1 MNSSQQS
8 PISNRQSAFS
18 NPAVSRV
25 RPLNSRCLIW
35 VRTLLI
41 FIAAC
46 LGATKAK
53 ASSTDALEQS
63 LKGKYQNQV
72 VMLRG
77 FYCGDRLRFDADGN
91 LLSGRRSGSWTV
103 CRDVR
108 IDGLKITKGKIVIA
122 GHRVYLRYDSQHK
135 EFRDITVDINLAEP
149 NAEKRAKKFEDLFNQ
164 QKVVIEMDLPSPA
177 DDAALQAAFDKLL
190 FSSEDEFL
198 SSPPEL
204 WQHFFEA
211 KDIRPQSNGLVASD
225 KVERV
230 GKNGVTAPRAEY
242 TPDPDYSDEA
252 RKAKYQGVTVLDVV
266 VDANGGIGK
275 ITLLRPLG
283 MGLDERAA
291 EKISTWRFKPAMK
304 DGNPV
309 AVEMNVEVSFN
320 LY

>member
-1 MNSSQQS
+1 
-8 PISNRQSAFS
+8 
-18 NPAVSRV
+18 
-25 RPLNSRCLIW
+25 
-35 VRTLLI
+35 
-41 FIAAC
+41 
-46 LGATKAK
+46 
-53 ASSTDALEQS
+53 
-63 LKGKYQNQV
+63 
-72 VMLRG
+72 
-77 FYCGDRLRFDADGN
+77 
-91 LLSGRRSGSWTV
+91 
-103 CRDVR
+103 
-108 IDGLKITKGKIVIA
+108 
-122 GHRVYLRYDSQHK
+122 
-135 EFRDITVDINLAEP
+135 
-149 NAEKRAKKFEDLFNQ
+149 
-164 QKVVIEMDLPSPA
+164 
-177 DDAALQAAFDKLL
+177 
-190 FSSEDEFL
+190 
-198 SSPPEL
+198 
-204 WQHFFEA
+204 
-211 KDIRPQSNGLVASD
+211 LVAND